1 MLWKLTPPPP
11 VFFYFSFQRR
21 EEGGREGPFRGR
33 LGSHAPLVKD
43 QFLSGTAATLRDRLT
58 SLAAAVLL
66 CKASKLVRPEHF
78 LTQINSLG

>member
-11 VFFYFSFQRR
+11 VFFVFLSKRG
-21 EEGGREGPFRGR
+21 EGGREGPFRGR

-66 CKASKLVRPEHF
+66 CKASKLV
-78 LTQINSLG
+78 